1 MPHSERSRRREG
13 EVGGYGMQIFGEMG
27 GKRLQRHGRRGSGTL
42 RCDKRRGIT
51 YTAEKEKTKN
61 DVGNKSIIEVVA
73 SALE

>member
-1 MPHSERSRRREG
+1 MNKCRREG
-13 EVGGYGMQIFGEMG
+13 EMGGYGLRIFGEMG
-27 GKRLQRHGRRGSGTL
+27 GKSLQRHGRRGSGTL